1 MSLTPPRLRRGG
13 VAAAASAASTR
24 NSVEPA
30 VVNGLMLRC
39 LGPHS
44 LRAAAILAGLAFPF
58 ACDGAAPQAKDASE
72 TNAILRE
79 SDGGLGGEGGRQP
92 GGVGDTASDGI
103 EPDASSEGSE
113 RAFDGEA
120 ATLSRDPASVRVF

>member
-13 VAAAASAASTR
+13 VPATASAASTR

-44 LRAAAILAGLAFPF
+44 LRAAAILAGFTFPF
-58 ACDGAAPQAKDASE
+58 ACDGARPQAKDATE
-72 TNAILRE
+72 INAILRE
-79 SDGGLGGEGGRQP
+79 SDGGLGGEGGRHP
-92 GGVGDTASDGI
+92 RGGVATASDGVG
-103 EPDASSEGSE
+103 PDASSE
-113 RAFDGEA
+113 
-120 ATLSRDPASVRVF
+120 AS